1 MTGPV
6 FEAPAGGAREVGGW
20 RRATGVNLV
29 AQVVSLLLLT
39 WSAQVAAQ
47 PAARQ
52 PAKAAQP
59 KAAPGTAP
67 AKAPAAAPATPA
79 PSTPA
84 TAGAP
89 ASPAAP
95 GPASPAGPS
104 PAAPA
109 DAGEADEDSDVV
121 KLQGRPIERVQ
132 FRGNRK
138 VEDDAVRINLVTRPG
153 ALLDPS
159 KIRDDLR
166 AMWKMG
172 FFADIVVEAEITAS
186 GSVILTFAVKERPSI
201 HKVLIA
207 GNDELGLDKINEVI
221 DLELDTIVDVTK
233 IKKNREKIAEQYVK
247 EGFYLATVDYELRPY
262 NETEVDVW
270 FTIDE
275 KSKIKIRDVQFI
287 GNSALT
293 DDELRANMENRRA
306 DSLSIIND
314 SGTFNQ
320 ETFERDLERLVA
332 VYWDRG
338 YAAVKVATPQ
348 VRLSRDKKYMYLA
361 VPIDEG
367 PVFTIAKVDFKG
379 DLLGDPA
386 EQLKKLRAKA
396 GDKFSRTAIAVDR
409 ERLSAYYQDQGYAYA
424 NVIPVTPID
433 PVKKTI
439 SLTWEISRGKKAYF
453 ERINIRGNSKT
464 RDKVIRREMKIS
476 EGELYN
482 ESNLKASERR
492 INALGFFEKVD
503 ISTKRGS
510 SDEFVEVNVEVVERP
525 TGTFQI
531 GAGFSSVENFI
542 AQAQISQN
550 NLLGRG
556 QTLSIQ
562 AQLSSL
568 RQLLFLRFIEPY
580 FLDTEW
586 QFAFDVYNQSRGFSS
601 FSRNA
606 YGGALTWGYALSYEA
621 RASLT
626 YRLEDVS
633 ISTGNRGFADLGA
646 SRVPIEAQSV
656 ANLFRGGVTSS
667 LRASLQWDSRNN
679 RLFPTE
685 GWFNQVFAEYAG
697 VGTQSE
703 NKFIRWGGF
712 ARHYRELWGPFV
724 LHLNGEIGVTTST
737 DPLGVPISE
746 RYLIGGIN
754 DVRGYR
760 PRSLGPIL
768 RTSTPGDVG
777 LPLGQLSLGGN
788 LQLLFNSEVEFPLFK
803 RVGISGVVFFDMG
816 NAYNLEERYCS
827 GLQRKSPAVAIQ
839 FDPCFRFP
847 ESVTSGI
854 RKSVGFGFRWVSPI
868 GPLRFEWGIPLDRQ
882 EQADEE
888 PLVFEF
894 TIGNFL

>member
-1 MTGPV
+1 MNGRPR
-6 FEAPAGGAREVGGW
+6 GARRPKDAQNGAQNDAQNLTTTVRWWMIVLMLACGS
-20 RRATGVNLV
+20 ATAL
-29 AQVVSLLLLT
+29 
-39 WSAQVAAQ
+39 AQ
-47 PAARQ
+47 PAQ
-52 PAKAAQP
+52 P
-59 KAAPGTAP
+59 
-67 AKAPAAAPATPA
+67 PAADAPRPA
-79 PSTPA
+79 
-84 TAGAP
+84 AGAP
-89 ASPAAP
+89 AR
-95 GPASPAGPS
+95 S

-109 DAGEADEDSDVV
+109 APGSPATPDAADDVV

-138 VEDDAVRINLVTRPG
+138 VEDDAIRINLVTRAG
-153 ALLDPS
+153 SLLDAS

-166 AMWKMG
+166 SMWKMG
-172 FFADIVVEAEITAS
+172 FFSDVVVEAEISAAGGVT
-186 GSVILTFAVKERPSI
+186 LTFAVKERPSI
-201 HKVLIA
+201 RKVFIA
-207 GNDELGLDKINEVI
+207 GNDELDLDKINEVL

-233 IKKNREKIAEQYVK
+233 VKKNRQKIAELYVK
-247 EGFYLATVDYELRPY
+247 EGFYLATVDFELKP
-262 NETEVDVW
+262 NSDTEVDVW
-270 FTIDE
+270 FNIDE

-287 GNSALT
+287 GNKAIS
-293 DDELRANMENRRA
+293 DENLRNNMENRRA
-306 DSLSIIND
+306 DALSFLND

-320 ETFERDLERLVA
+320 ETFDRDLERLVA
-332 VYWDRG
+332 VYWDLG
-338 YAAVKVATPQ
+338 YASVKVSTPQ

-361 VPIDEG
+361 VPIEEG

-379 DLLGDPA
+379 DVLGDIA
-386 EQLKKLRAKA
+386 EQKKALRAKP
-396 GDKFSRTAIAVDR
+396 GDHFSRTAIASDR

-439 SLTWEISRGKKAYF
+439 ALTWEISRGKKAYF

-476 EGELYN
+476 EGELFN
-482 ESNLKASERR
+482 QSNLDISERR

-510 SDEFVEVNVEVVERP
+510 SDEFVEVNVEVTERP

-550 NLLGRG
+550 NFLGRG
-556 QTLSIQ
+556 QTMSFQ

-568 RQLLFLRFIEPY
+568 RQLLFARFVEPY

-586 QFAFDVYNQSRGFSS
+586 QFAFDLYNQSRGFDG
-601 FSRNA
+601 FARNS

-626 YRLEDVS
+626 YRLENVS
-633 ISTGNRGFADLGA
+633 ISTGSRGFANVGA
-646 SRVPIEAQSV
+646 TRVPIDAQSV

-667 LRASLQWDSRNN
+667 MRASLQWDSRNN
-679 RLFPTE
+679 RLFPT
-685 GWFNQVFAEYAG
+685 GGFFHQVFAEYAG
-697 VGTQSE
+697 VATQSE

-712 ARHYRELWGPFV
+712 SRYYRNLWGPFV
-724 LHLNGEIGVTTST
+724 LHLNAEIGVTTST

-746 RYLIGGIN
+746 RYIIGGIN
-754 DVRGYR
+754 DVRGYA
-760 PRSLGPIL
+760 PRSLGPKL
-768 RTSTPGDVG
+768 RTSSPGDVG
-777 LPLGQLSLGGN
+777 QPLGELSLGGN
-788 LQLLFNSEVEFPLFK
+788 MQLLFNSEIEFPLFR
-803 RVGISGVVFFDMG
+803 RVGISGVVFYDMG

-827 GLQRKSPAVAIQ
+827 GQQRKSRAIPIQ

-847 ESVTSGI
+847 ESVVTGI

-882 EQADEE
+882 EQRGEDA
-888 PLVFEF
+888 LVFEF